1 MGRGQGEGFA
11 SFSPGRFATRS
22 LALAALIVAAGFLGS
37 RLLGLLRSVIIAEAF
52 GTEPELDAYWVAFR
66 LPDLVFQLLAGATLA
81 SAFIPTFAAVSTRE
95 GEAAAWRLAS
105 SVLNLLLAATVVFAV
120 AAFFLAPVLVP
131 VLAPGLGEAT
141 GQEEE
146 LTDLAVD
153 MTRLML
159 LSAVVFSVSGM
170 FMGILNA
177 RRHFL
182 TPALAPM
189 VYNLSIIVAA
199 LVSDEVY
206 GLAWGVVIGSL
217 IHLLIQLPE
226 LRFAGMAYR
235 LVADWRD
242 TAVREVAR
250 LMGPRVLGLAATQV
264 NFYFIGIFFASTLSA
279 GAISALSFAWLIT
292 MTPMGVI
299 GMAISTAAFP
309 TLAEQAARRDVL
321 LAATLRSA
329 LRLIIFLSLPIG
341 AGIALLARPLVV
353 VLLQRGAFDAASTD
367 LTADALIFFAPALFA
382 NSGIE
387 ILSRGYYATCDT
399 RTPVAFAV
407 TAMLINLVLSALL
420 VDAMELRGLALA
432 LSIATGLE
440 FLMLFVAVRQR
451 IPMLLEDHLL
461 GGLWRMAE
469 ATGAMALVV
478 AVAVVALV
486 EGAGLDPDRTL
497 DALLILIAGGAT
509 GVLAYF
515 GAAHLLG
522 LDEPAIFV
530 RRVSA
535 MLGRGVRRAT

>member
-1 MGRGQGEGFA
+1 
-11 SFSPGRFATRS
+11 
-22 LALAALIVAAGFLGS
+22 
-37 RLLGLLRSVIIAEAF
+37 
-52 GTEPELDAYWVAFR
+52 
-66 LPDLVFQLLAGATLA
+66 
-81 SAFIPTFAAVSTRE
+81 
-95 GEAAAWRLAS
+95 
-105 SVLNLLLAATVVFAV
+105 
-120 AAFFLAPVLVP
+120 
-131 VLAPGLGEAT
+131 
-141 GQEEE
+141 
-146 LTDLAVD
+146 
-153 MTRLML
+153 
-159 LSAVVFSVSGM
+159 
-170 FMGILNA
+170 MGILNA

-199 LVSDEVY
+199 IVSDEVY

-264 NFYFIGIFFASTLSA
+264 NFYFIGIVFASTLSA

-321 LAATLRSA
+321 LASTLRGA

-382 NSGIE
+382 HSGIE
-387 ILSRGYYATCDT
+387 ILSRGYYATGDT

-407 TAMLINLVLSALL
+407 TAMLINIVLSALL
-420 VDAMELRGLALA
+420 VDRMELQGLTLA
-432 LSIATGLE
+432 LSVATVLE
-440 FLMLFVAVRQR
+440 FLLLFVVLRQR
-451 IPMLLEDHLL
+451 IPMLMEDHLL
-461 GGLWRMAE
+461 RGLWRMVL
-469 ATGAMALVV
+469 ATAAMAFIV
-478 AVAVVALV
+478 AVSVVALV
-486 EGAGLDPDRTL
+486 EGAGLNPDRSF
-497 DALLILIAGGAT
+497 DALLILFVGGAT

-515 GAAHLLG
+515 GSAHLVG
-522 LDEPAIFV
+522 LDEPAILL
-530 RRVSA
+530 RRVSGL
-535 MLGRGVRRAT
+535 LGRGARRAA